1 MIKLLV
7 NSTVNSDEIQQKIV
21 LDIHTCGVIVDTA
34 LYQNGNRVD
43 GPYDISD
50 QVDLAKNNGG
60 FVWIGLAEPTKEEFD
75 HVVGELNFHPLAVED
90 AISAKQRP
98 KIEDYAGLSFFV
110 IKTVFYNEIKSEITT
125 GELMC
130 FIDNHFIV
138 IVRHGEG
145 SPLSTVR
152 HDIEQHPEQLKLG
165 PFAVLHAVVDRVIDG
180 YTLIATELENDVI
193 NIESKVFGG
202 NRKTYSQEIYFL
214 KREVIEYRHAIEPL
228 VAPLQ
233 KIVNDNFNSSPAE
246 IKPFFRDTID
256 HLQHACEHAS
266 GMDSLL
272 TTVLQ
277 ADLAHVQV
285 RQNEDVRRISA
296 WVALAAAPTM
306 IAGIY
311 GMNFENMPEL
321 KWHYGY
327 PLTVSAI
334 GLLSAYLFYKFKKSH
349 WL

>member
-1 MIKLLV
+1 
-7 NSTVNSDEIQQKIV
+7 
-21 LDIHTCGVIVDTA
+21 VIVDVG
-34 LYQNGNRVD
+34 LYVD
-43 GPYDISD
+43 GKRQTAPDDISE
-50 QVDLAKNNGG
+50 QVDIARSKGG
-60 FVWIGLAEPTKEEFD
+60 FVWIGLSEPTQQEFD
-75 HVVGELNFHPLAVED
+75 HIVGELNFHPLAVED
-90 AISAKQRP
+90 AVAAKQRP
-98 KIEDYAGLSFFV
+98 KIEDYDGLTFFV
-110 IKTVFYNEIKSEITT
+110 IKTVFYNEARSEITT

-130 FIDNHFIV
+130 FVDKHFIV

-145 SPLSTVR
+145 SPLTSVR
-152 HDIEQHPEQLKLG
+152 HDFEQHPEQVKLG

-180 YTLIATELENDVI
+180 YTAIATELENDVI

-228 VAPLQ
+228 VIPLQ
-233 KIVNDNFNSSPAE
+233 RIINENFDTAPEA

-296 WVALAAAPTM
+296 WVALAAGPTM

-321 KWHYGY
+321 KWQFGY
-327 PLTVSAI
+327 PLTISVI
-334 GLLSAYLFYKFKKSH
+334 GLLSGFLFYKFKKSN